1 MRLFWNTKYDFIKLG
16 RAALIFSAVVIV
28 ASLLFLIIHG
38 GPNLGIDFTGGVK
51 VDVQTNRKV
60 TLSDLETIRNYLD
73 VEIHSV
79 GRAERELL
87 IQSKGLGKADDIAKV
102 IVDTR
107 KDGEFKSIKDVVLIE
122 GVTLSREELERV
134 FTTKKLSKDEA
145 RGSTQLININE
156 ASFENIRER
165 VQQLLV
171 DSVVSQIRT
180 SLDKVFDNPT
190 DVGDKTNLNNIETW
204 EALYDTFE
212 QLMAEENA
220 LATADAVVELR
231 KLEGSTGET
240 VLLDT
245 LVSVVK
251 KADLNKTAENKLK
264 SNFYVSTYIVRGTE
278 NIGPRVSADL
288 KRLALQAML
297 LASVGMLIYTWI
309 RFNFRSGLVAIVA
322 VIHDLI
328 ITVGIITLAGI
339 EINLTV
345 IAGLLTVA
353 GYSVNDTIV
362 TYDRIREDDRQNLK
376 ESYPELLNRAINEN
390 LARTIV
396 TGLSS
401 LIALIVLF
409 FVGGEALRGF
419 SLTLIVGIVVGTY
432 SSIYVAAALLKEWFG
447 MFGAAKMG
455 SGLQALKSMSGK
467 EDKKKSGKGKKPKKK
482 K

>member
-1 MRLFWNTKYDFIKLG
+1 MRLFWNSNYNFIKLG
-16 RAALIFSAVVIV
+16 RAALVFSGIVIV
-28 ASLLFLIIHG
+28 ASLLFLVIRG

-60 TLSDLETIRNYLD
+60 TLSDLETIRKDLD
-73 VEIHSV
+73 VEISSV

-87 IQSKGLGKADDIAKV
+87 IQSKGLGEADNIAKT
-102 IVDTR
+102 IVDNR
-107 KDGEFKSIKDVVLIE
+107 NDGKYKTISEVATLE
-122 GVTLSREELERV
+122 GVNLSQDELERV
-134 FTTKKLSKDEA
+134 FTTRELSKDEA

-171 DSVVSQIRT
+171 DRVVSDIRA
-180 SLDKVFDNPT
+180 SLDKVFENQT
-190 DVGDKTNLNNIETW
+190 DVGDKTNLNSIETW

-212 QLMAEENA
+212 RMMDEEDA

-240 VLLDT
+240 VLLDSID
-245 LVSVVK
+245 SVAD
-251 KADLNKTAENKLK
+251 KAGLNKTSENKLK
-264 SNFYVSTYIVRGTE
+264 NNFYVSTYIIRGTE

-297 LASVGMLIYTWI
+297 LASVGMLIYIWI
-309 RFNFRSGLVAIVA
+309 RFNFRSGLVAIIA
-322 VIHDLI
+322 IIHDLL
-328 ITVGIITLAGI
+328 ITISVITLAGI

-345 IAGLLTVA
+345 IAALLTVA

-401 LIALIVLF
+401 LIALTVLF

-447 MFGAAKMG
+447 LFGAQKMG
-455 SGLQALKSMSGK
+455 TGLQTIKSMAGK
-467 EDKKKSGKGKKPKKK
+467 EDKKKKGKGKKAKKK

>member
-1 MRLFWNTKYDFIKLG
+1 LVR
-16 RAALIFSAVVIV
+16 
-28 ASLLFLIIHG
+28 G

-51 VDVQTNRKV
+51 VDIQTNRKV
-60 TLSDLETIRNYLD
+60 TLSDLETIRNQLD

-87 IQSKGLGKADDIAKV
+87 IQSKGLGEADTIAKA

-107 KDGEFKSIKDVVLIE
+107 NQGDFKSMKDVVSIE
-122 GVTLSREELERV
+122 AVDLSREELERV

-145 RGSTQLININE
+145 RGSTQLIDINE

-171 DSVVSQIRT
+171 DRVVSQIRA
-180 SLDKVFDNPT
+180 SLDEVFDNPT
-190 DVGDKTNLNNIETW
+190 DVEAKTNLNGIETW
-204 EALYDTFE
+204 DALYDVFE
-212 QLMAEENA
+212 RMFDEETA
-220 LATADAVVELR
+220 LDTADAIVELR

-240 VLLDT
+240 VLLDS
-245 LVSVVK
+245 LDSVVK
-251 KADLNKTAENKLK
+251 KADLNKTSANKLK
-264 SNFYVSTYIVRGTE
+264 SNFYVSSYVIRGTE

-297 LASVGMLIYTWI
+297 LASVGMLIYIWI
-309 RFNFRSGLVAIVA
+309 RFNFRSGLVAIIA
-322 VIHDLI
+322 VIHDLL
-328 ITVGIITLAGI
+328 ITIGIITLAGI

-376 ESYPELLNRAINEN
+376 ETYPELLNRAINEN

-396 TGLSS
+396 TGMSS

-419 SLTLIVGIVVGTY
+419 SLTLIVGIIVGTY

-455 SGLQALKSMSGK
+455 SGLQTLKSMTTK
-467 EDKKKSGKGKKPKKK
+467 EDKKKKGKGAPAKKRNK
-482 K
+482 

>member
-16 RAALIFSAVVIV
+16 RPALIFSAILLIAALIFIIV
-28 ASLLFLIIHG
+28 RG

-60 TLSDLETIRNYLD
+60 TLSDLETIRSQLD

-87 IQSKGLGKADDIAKV
+87 IQSKGLGEADAIAKA
-102 IVDTR
+102 IVDKR
-107 KDGEFKSIKDVVLIE
+107 KQGEFKSIKDVVIIE
-122 GVTLSREELERV
+122 GVNLSREELDRV

-171 DSVVSQIRT
+171 DNVVSQIRS
-180 SLDKVFDNPT
+180 SLDGVFDNPT
-190 DVGDKTNLNNIETW
+190 DVGDRTNLNSIETW
-204 EALYDTFE
+204 DALYDVFDPMFDDET
-212 QLMAEENA
+212 A
-220 LATADAVVELR
+220 LGAADTVVELR
-231 KLEGSTGET
+231 KLEGSTDET
-240 VLLDT
+240 VLLDS
-245 LVSVVK
+245 VDSVVK
-251 KADLNKTAENKLK
+251 KADMSKTAANKFK
-264 SNFYVSTYIVRGTE
+264 SNFYVSSYTIRGTE

-297 LASVGMLIYTWI
+297 LASVGMLIYIWI
-309 RFNFRSGLVAIVA
+309 RFNFRSGLVAIIA
-322 VIHDLI
+322 VIHDLV

-376 ESYPELLNRAINEN
+376 ETYPELLNRAINEN

-455 SGLQALKSMSGK
+455 SGIQTLKSMTTR
-467 EDKKKSGKGKKPKKK
+467 EEKKKAGKGKKPKKK
-482 K
+482 